1 MTLDVWRCIV
11 LQGVPAFRE
20 PDLRWWQR
28 RRVAPADAASS
39 AELRHLERQ
48 LTVEQVSH
56 FRWAATDLGSPAVLL
71 LPSGKSVC
79 TPHHSLLVTA
89 AAQLSWLSAAAMCG
103 IPLDI

>member
-1 MTLDVWRCIV
+1 MALDVWRCIV

-39 AELRHLERQ
+39 AELQHLEHQ

-56 FRWAATDLGSPAVLL
+56 FRSAATDRSAVLQSSCCL
-71 LPSGKSVC
+71 LEGASARHT
-79 TPHHSLLVTA
+79 TPCS
-89 AAQLSWLSAAAMCG
+89 
-103 IPLDI
+103 